1 MAIASS
7 SPDAATILEV
17 RRTFNAAR
25 PRVFAAW
32 TSAEALKRWHA
43 PENAEVQE
51 AGVDFRDGGKWHVIM
66 RGYDGNIHHVAGL
79 YREIDEPRRI
89 VLSWR
94 WLSQEGSRESTVTIE
109 FIERGATT
117 EVVLTHEGLVSQQD
131 RAGHDHG
138 WIGCFDKLA
147 AMFGSTAAS

>member
-1 MAIASS
+1 MATGS
-7 SPDAATILEV
+7 SPTDTAAVLEV

-51 AGVDFRDGGKWHVIM
+51 AGVDFRVGGKWYVKM
-66 RGYDGNIHHVAGL
+66 RGYDGNMHHVAGV

-89 VLSWR
+89 VLTWR
-94 WLSQEGSRESTVTIE
+94 WLSQEDQESTVTVE
-109 FIERGATT
+109 FFERGAAT
-117 EVVLTHEGLVSQQD
+117 EVVLTHEGLVSEQG
-131 RAGHDHG
+131 RAAHNHG
-138 WIGCFDKLA
+138 WVGCFDKLS
-147 AMFGSTAAS
+147 AMFGSPVAR